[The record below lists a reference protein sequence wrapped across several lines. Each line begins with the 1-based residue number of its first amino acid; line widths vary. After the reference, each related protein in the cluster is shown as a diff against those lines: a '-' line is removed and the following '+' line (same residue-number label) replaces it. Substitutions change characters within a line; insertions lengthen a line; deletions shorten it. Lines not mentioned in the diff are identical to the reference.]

1 MRILVVA
8 KTHLSKAVCVG
19 ALAVNGR
26 FLRLLDEH
34 GANPQV
40 HTDYEVRQIWEIKC
54 RKAYKLR
61 PPHSEDVNVL
71 HKEYLGI
78 VDSNRSMLDVLKK
91 CKTKIWEGSPEIL
104 FDNCLLWSEKGSGYL
119 NETCEL
125 PRNSVGFWLPNKP
138 LTKFRVY
145 EKVRYLYPCKSGKRS
160 LPYVGFASPVET
172 IPAGTLLRVSLAR
185 WWDKEGETEERCSLQ
200 LSGWYDLPEHEVF
213 SGEVHESIP
222 F

>member
-34 GANPQV
+34 GANPPV

-61 PPHSEDVNVL
+61 PPHTEDVNVL
-71 HKEYLGI
+71 HKEYLGTL
-78 VDSNRSMLDVLKK
+78 DSSRHMLDVLEK
-91 CKTKIWEGSPEIL
+91 CKAKIWQGSPDEL
-104 FDNCLLWSEKGSGYL
+104 FDGCLLWSEKGSGFL
-119 NETCEL
+119 NETCNL
-125 PRNSVGFWLPNKP
+125 PQNSVGFWIPDKP
-138 LTKFRVY
+138 MVKYLLY
-145 EKVRYLYPCKSGKRS
+145 EKVRYLYPGETGKRS
-160 LPYVGFASPVET
+160 LPYVGFASPVDT

-185 WWDKEGETEERCSLQ
+185 WWDKYGETEERCSLQ
-200 LSGWYDLPEHEVF
+200 LSGWYDLSETAYQQNEVNECISF
-213 SGEVHESIP
+213 
-222 F
+222 